1 MKVSPAVSAV
11 GRRGRQH
18 RGVCCRLAGGGV
30 RGKIPHPSPVIVVV
44 LCSDDDASHRP
55 PPLLSCPRPPPTSC
69 ARTLLPPLSLCRP
82 MPALVAAR
90 AMTLSSPSSS
100 SPSSRHVT
108 SSSPQHDKN
117 VHPCK
122 ERHHGASAGTR
133 DAVSNRRSWWTPC
146 PPHPCALPYAPSQ
159 QHVEC
164 HFPN

>member
-18 RGVCCRLAGGGV
+18 RGVCRRLAGGGV

-55 PPLLSCPRPPPTSC
+55 PPLLSRPRPPPTSC

-100 SPSSRHVT
+100 SPSSRHRNLLLT
-108 SSSPQHDKN
+108 T
-117 VHPCK
+117 
-122 ERHHGASAGTR
+122 TR
-133 DAVSNRRSWWTPC
+133 QECPSLQRTPPRRFCCWHEGCRFQQEVVVDAV
-146 PPHPCALPYAPSQ
+146 PPPSLCIAIRPLPTT
-159 QHVEC
+159 C
-164 HFPN
+164 